1 MDRLLDWTFHE
12 LEAEAAVVPFR
23 IKEEQFNK
31 VFVLVDGIYP
41 SYSRFV
47 RGIKVPATR
56 EEKKYTSWQEGAR
69 KDVERAF
76 GVLKNIW
83 QFLDRPILLHNLT
96 DISNRVVTCL
106 LLHNILVTDR
116 VMKEASGSYYNY
128 RERYDSSVGAP
139 DPFDVEVQQPAD
151 LERVQNAP
159 SGERRAVI
167 GINNAPPTAAVT
179 RSDRFKELSDLAE
192 NRRLHM
198 ALMNNFNR

>member
-1 MDRLLDWTFHE
+1 MACIVRY
-12 LEAEAAVVPFR
+12 LEAEAAVVPFM

-56 EEKKYTSWQEGAR
+56 VEKKYTSWQEGAR

-76 GVLKNIW
+76 GVLKNTW
-83 QFLDRPILLHNLT
+83 QFLDRPILLYDLK
-96 DISNRVVTCL
+96 DISNRVVSCL

-116 VMKEASGSYYNY
+116 VMQEASDTYYNN
-128 RERYDSSVGAP
+128 RERYDPSVGAP
-139 DPFDVEVQQPAD
+139 DPLECEVQQPAD
-151 LERVQNAP
+151 LQIMQNAP
-159 SGERRAVI
+159 AGERRTVI
-167 GINNAPPTAAVT
+167 EINNAPPTVQAAVT

-192 NRRLHM
+192 NRRLHK
-198 ALMNNFNR
+198 ALAND